1 VPSSTQNLTLPYY
14 MTINYEAP
22 QKGLNPIKNL
32 SLQINKLG
40 LKGLI
45 SDRLRLSLIF
55 FMLTMFS
62 ENAIC

>member
-1 VPSSTQNLTLPYY
+1 
-14 MTINYEAP
+14 MTINSEAR
-22 QKGLNPIKNL
+22 QNGLNPIKNL

-45 SDRLRLSLIF
+45 GDKLYLSLIF

-62 ENAIC
+62 EMADC